1 MNMDKRELV
10 STLKEKEIQVTPQR
24 LAILEQLK
32 LRKDHP
38 SAEMI
43 FSGLKDEFPSLTL
56 VTVYN
61 TLQRLELSGL
71 CMKINPLHSS
81 ARYDG
86 NTITHQHATCSNCQ
100 RIVDVHDVT
109 VSIETPEWLS
119 ASFSI
124 MSQSV
129 NFYGICKEC
138 QDSTDKSE

>member
-1 MNMDKRELV
+1 MDKRQLV
-10 STLKEKEIQVTPQR
+10 STLKEKGIQATPQR
-24 LAILEQLK
+24 LAILEKLK
-32 LRKDHP
+32 LHKDHP

-43 FSGLKDEFPSLTL
+43 FNGLKDEFPSLTL

-86 NTITHQHATCSNCQ
+86 NTITHQHATCSSCQ
-100 RIVDVHDVT
+100 KIVDVHDAAVE
-109 VSIETPEWLS
+109 IEPPLWLS
-119 ASFSI
+119 AAFNI
-124 MSQSV
+124 TSQSV

-138 QDSTDKSE
+138 QDSTD